1 MKIRKF
7 TKSGGIDW
15 NDLYKGSA
23 GFWIVNGVCIEVFS
37 YRIYIVASAS
47 RNTPD
52 LERRFL
58 TIYKIK

>member
-15 NDLYKGSA
+15 HDLHKGSL
-23 GFWIVNGVCIEVFS
+23 GFWIVNGVCIEFFS
-37 YRIYIVASAS
+37 YRIQIVASAS

-58 TIYKIK
+58 TIHKIK